1 MTRTIAIGLAAVSV
15 VALACSELSGPLRP
29 TGYGVTLIVRD
40 SITPAMVD
48 SVTHDTVIDGKL
60 YRQDSVY
67 TDTVWFHWPQTHLP
81 VRIWAD
87 TSGGLGLPGHV
98 RDGIALW
105 KQVLQYGE
113 YDAVLVPDSTQ
124 ADVLVYASVPPYDS
138 TAAFPVDMHS
148 MAPQCS
154 GATDVHVSRPDHKK
168 LLLPIRI
175 YVENKYPLGQ
185 DSTTWCL
192 GLTVAHELGHSM
204 GLFQHSDSLDDL
216 MSSNPLVPAP
226 TARDVST
233 VLFLYHFR
241 PDLVPVP

>member
-1 MTRTIAIGLAAVSV
+1 MKGRIVFGLVAASA
-15 VALACSELSGPLRP
+15 VALACSELTGPFRP
-29 TGYGVTLIVRD
+29 TGYGFSLVVRD
-40 SITPAMVD
+40 S
-48 SVTHDTVIDGKL
+48 VTADTTVGGKL
-60 YRQDSVY
+60 YHQDSVY
-67 TDTVWFHWPQTHLP
+67 TDTVWFHWPQSRLP

-124 ADVLVYASVPPYDS
+124 ADVLVYSGVPSD
-138 TAAFPVDMHS
+138 TAGIFPVRMHS

-154 GATDVHVSRPDHKK
+154 GATDIRVSSPDHHK
-168 LLLPIRI
+168 LLLPTRI
-175 YVENKYPLGQ
+175 YIENKYPLGQ

-204 GLFQHSDSLDDL
+204 GLFQHSDSADDL

-226 TARDVST
+226 TVRDAST

-241 PDLVPVP
+241 SDLVPVP

>member
-1 MTRTIAIGLAAVSV
+1 MKRRGTLVLALAAAGV
-15 VALACSELSGPLRP
+15 VLACAELSSPLRP
-29 TGYGVTLIVRD
+29 TGYGFTLVARD
-40 SITPAMVD
+40 SMTAN
-48 SVTHDTVIDGKL
+48 DTVDGVV
-60 YRQDSVY
+60 YYQDSVY
-67 TDTVWFHWPQTHLP
+67 TDTVWFHWPASRLP

-113 YDAVLVPDSTQ
+113 YDATLVSDSTH
-124 ADVLVYASVPPYDS
+124 ADVLVYAGVPPVLP
-138 TAAFPVDMHS
+138 AAVRMRS

-154 GATDVHVSRPDHKK
+154 GATDVIVSRPDHKK

-226 TARDVST
+226 TARDIST

-241 PDLVPVP
+241 PDLVPAP

>member
-1 MTRTIAIGLAAVSV
+1 MKRRIVFGLLAASV
-15 VALACSELSGPLRP
+15 VALACNELSGPIRP
-29 TGYGVTLIVRD
+29 TGYGFTLVAR
-40 SITPAMVD
+40 D
-48 SVTHDTVIDGKL
+48 SVTADTTVAGKL
-60 YRQDSVY
+60 YHQDSIY
-67 TDTVWFHWPQTHLP
+67 TDTIWFHWPESRLP

-87 TSGGLGLPGHV
+87 TGGGLGLPGHV

-105 KQVLQYGE
+105 EQVLQYGE
-113 YDAVLVPDSTQ
+113 YDATLVGDSTH
-124 ADVLVYASVPPYDS
+124 ADVLVYAGVPSD
-138 TAAFPVDMHS
+138 TAGIFAVRMGS

-154 GATDVHVSRPDHKK
+154 GATDIRVSSPDHKK
-168 LLLPIRI
+168 LLLPIRVYI
-175 YVENKYPLGQ
+175 ENKYPLGE

-192 GLTVAHELGHSM
+192 GLTVAHELGHSL
-204 GLFQHSDSLDDL
+204 GLFQHSDSTDDL

>member
-1 MTRTIAIGLAAVSV
+1 MKRWIALGVAAAGV
-15 VALACSELSGPLRP
+15 VVLACAELSGPLRP
-29 TGYGVTLIVRD
+29 TGYGFTLV
-40 SITPAMVD
+40 AQD
-48 SVTHDTVIDGKL
+48 SVTADTTVDGVL
-60 YRQDSVY
+60 YHQDSVY
-67 TDTVWFHWPQTHLP
+67 TDTVWFHWPRSRLP
-81 VRIWAD
+81 VRVWAD

-98 RDGIALW
+98 RDAIALW
-105 KQVLQYGE
+105 KQVLEYGE

-124 ADVLVYASVPPYDS
+124 AEVLVYAGVPPVLP
-138 TAAFPVDMHS
+138 AAVRMRS

-154 GATDVHVSRPDHKK
+154 GATDVVVSRPDHRK

-192 GLTVAHELGHSM
+192 GLTVAHEMGHSL
-204 GLFQHSDSLDDL
+204 GLFQHSDSADDL
-216 MSSNPLVPAP
+216 MASNPLVPAP
-226 TARDVST
+226 TARDIST